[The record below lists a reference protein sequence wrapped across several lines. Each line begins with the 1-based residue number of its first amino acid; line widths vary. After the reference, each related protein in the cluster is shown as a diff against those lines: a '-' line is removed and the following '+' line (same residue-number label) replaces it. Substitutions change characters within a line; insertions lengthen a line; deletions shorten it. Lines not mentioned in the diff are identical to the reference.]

1 MNKDELQR
9 ALATMIKDSR
19 DKSPSRPT
27 GNIPQTYNT
36 NIENKLDEI
45 ISEFRQFRDVYQKL
59 EVKVDALREEN
70 SYLRESMMQHQRYL
84 EALEAERRGRNL
96 VFLGVPE
103 GEMRIKDSRG
113 QDVVYTEDQEKV
125 TAILQAMQQE
135 NIHLKEIQRLG
146 NSSSTRSRVL
156 LVSTESKAARDEVI
170 RATPALK
177 TAGKSY
183 EKVYVKKDVH
193 PLIRKEFSRLK
204 DVEKREREKP
214 ENQGLNVRYDGTRR
228 EVTVDG
234 KIIDKFRPTF
244 FA

>member
-1 MNKDELQR
+1 M
-9 ALATMIKDSR
+9 
-19 DKSPSRPT
+19 
-27 GNIPQTYNT
+27 
-36 NIENKLDEI
+36 
-45 ISEFRQFRDVYQKL
+45 
-59 EVKVDALREEN
+59 
-70 SYLRESMMQHQRYL
+70 
-84 EALEAERRGRNL
+84 
-96 VFLGVPE
+96 
-103 GEMRIKDSRG
+103 
-113 QDVVYTEDQEKV
+113 
-125 TAILQAMQQE
+125 
-135 NIHLKEIQRLG
+135 
-146 NSSSTRSRVL
+146 

-234 KIIDKFRPTF
+234 KIIDKFRPTL